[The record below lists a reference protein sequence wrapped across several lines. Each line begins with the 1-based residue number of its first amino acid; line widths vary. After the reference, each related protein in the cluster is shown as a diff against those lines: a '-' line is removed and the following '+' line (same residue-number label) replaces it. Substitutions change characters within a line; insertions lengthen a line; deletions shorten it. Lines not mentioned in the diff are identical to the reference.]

1 MLGTSIPAGD
11 GMPGVHRARSLHVAG
26 GLLPRGGSQ
35 GTRGARGHTGGQPWH
50 GALLWAWQCPG
61 SFHTLSEAEPKPPK
75 QTDRDVRDK
84 VGFFSH

>member
-1 MLGTSIPAGD
+1 M
-11 GMPGVHRARSLHVAG
+11 
-26 GLLPRGGSQ
+26 
-35 GTRGARGHTGGQPWH
+35 GARRGHGVLGAQGASPGT
-50 GALLWAWQCPG
+50 GALLWAWQSPG

>member
-1 MLGTSIPAGD
+1 
-11 GMPGVHRARSLHVAG
+11 MPGVPRAWSLHVAG

-35 GTRGARGHTGGQPWH
+35 GAWGARGTQGGSPGT
-50 GALLWAWQCPG
+50 GALLWAWQSPG
-61 SFHTLSEAEPKPPK
+61 SFHTLNEAEPKPPK